1 MNYQR
6 RLGVVMLVL
15 VGLGG
20 MAWLE
25 RVPLLLGS
33 ANLWIVSDEATHA
46 DAVVVLGGGVEE
58 RPFIAADLYHR
69 GLAETVLIS
78 QVAESHAVKVGI
90 VQGHTEANYQA
101 LLKLGVPAAA
111 IETFGVANKNM
122 NDEAVELRA
131 WADTHKVTAIIIPIE
146 VFSSR
151 RVYWIFHHKFSDL
164 PIRIEVSAFDQSD
177 FTRENWWRNDRGLVA
192 FQNEIVKYIYYRLHH

>member
-1 MNYQR
+1 MIYLR
-6 RLGVVMLVL
+6 RVSVVILVL

-20 MAWLE
+20 MAWLA
-25 RVPLLLGS
+25 RVPLLRGA

-46 DAVVVLGGGVEE
+46 DAVVVLGGGLEE
-58 RPFIAADLYHR
+58 RPFIAADLYHK
-69 GLAETVLIS
+69 GLAKTVLVS

-90 VQGHTEANYQA
+90 VEGHTEANYQA

-111 IETFGVANKNM
+111 IETFGVANKNT

-131 WADTHKVTAIIIPIE
+131 WADTHKVTGIIIPSE

-151 RVYWIFHHKFSDL
+151 RVYWIFHHKFSGL
-164 PIRIEVSAFDQSD
+164 PIRIEVLAFDQSD
-177 FTRENWWRNDRGLVA
+177 FTRENWWRNDRGLIA
-192 FQNEIVKYIYYRLHH
+192 FQNEVIKYIYYRLHH